1 VAELK
6 SELERSEELFQKTN
20 QFNFSNRRSKL
31 NDPEMMSQ
39 AKLLVSSV
47 ADVYSDSGLISALM
61 YKKIPEN
68 VIIISEFVISC
79 RALGRGIEKY
89 IFKSMLDVMKDIGDL
104 DSKTEIR
111 AEFLSTSRNIPAS
124 DFLIEWFSESNL
136 VGTYKLNVVFLR
148 QVSNSFG
155 SP

>member
-1 VAELK
+1 
-6 SELERSEELFQKTN
+6 
-20 QFNFSNRRSKL
+20 
-31 NDPEMMSQ
+31 
-39 AKLLVSSV
+39 
-47 ADVYSDSGLISALM
+47 M

-89 IFKSMLDVMKDIGDL
+89 IFKSMLDVMKDIGDF

-124 DFLIEWFSESNL
+124 DFLIEWFSESNS
-136 VGTYKLNVVFLR
+136 VGTYKLNEVFLR
-148 QVSNSFG
+148 QISNSFG
-155 SP
+155 RP